1 MSELTNLLER
11 LYGRCQEGDP
21 AAFDT
26 LFEACM
32 GRVYRLA
39 AAILGDDKDA
49 EDATQETLL
58 RVFRQFKLYRRE
70 ASFET
75 WLATITV
82 NVCRDALRR
91 QKLRRTI
98 SLEWLRN
105 RADPDQTGVSNLVDQ
120 RLQNQALWR
129 LVNRMDEKH
138 RLPLLLVYQENLP
151 AAEAAQVLNLPIRTL
166 YARLKHAYDELS
178 VQLEG
183 QALPE
188 APEMV
193 VNDVQ

>member
-1 MSELTNLLER
+1 MSELTHLLER

-21 AAFDT
+21 AAFDQ
-26 LFEACM
+26 LCEACM

-58 RVFRQFKLYRRE
+58 RVFRKFKSYRRE

-75 WLATITV
+75 WLTTITV

-91 QKLRRTI
+91 RKLRRTI

-105 RADPDQTGVSNLVDQ
+105 RADPDQPGTASLVEQ
-120 RLQNQALWR
+120 RLQGQDLWR
-129 LVNRMDEKH
+129 LVLRMDEKQ
-138 RLPLLLVYQENLP
+138 RLPLLLVYQENLS
-151 AAEAAQVLNLPIRTL
+151 ASQAAQVLNLPIRTF
-166 YARLKHAYDELS
+166 YARLKHAYEELS
-178 VQLEG
+178 VQLAG
-183 QALPE
+183 QGLSEFA
-188 APEMV
+188 EMV
-193 VNDVQ
+193 VNDVP